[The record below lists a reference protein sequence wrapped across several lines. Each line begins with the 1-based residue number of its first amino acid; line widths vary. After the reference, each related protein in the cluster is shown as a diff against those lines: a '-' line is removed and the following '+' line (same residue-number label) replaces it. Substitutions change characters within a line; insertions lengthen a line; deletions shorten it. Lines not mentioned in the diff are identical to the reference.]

1 MRRVTGKTTLWR
13 DVYDRAWAAGLA
25 LAVGAHVVV
34 FFLLPS
40 AQESFGVWFGEPIQR
55 YHPPHDRRHQAT
67 ALASFE
73 RGPYAFAARWELASG
88 FPFTRPLGFDEWFDF
103 RSSLPNVVGQ
113 YGQTRL
119 YLDRPYNSRLP
130 PTHRL
135 DISAERSLNI
145 EDIEIVHA
153 AEGDRGTVHVTVAE
167 GEIKSRELL
176 AAQAAMAV
184 LLGLGFVY
192 ARRPAA
198 AAA

>member
-1 MRRVTGKTTLWR
+1 MEYR
-13 DVYDRAWAAGLA
+13 
-25 LAVGAHVVV
+25 
-34 FFLLPS
+34 S

-55 YHPPHDRRHQAT
+55 YHPPHDRRHQAN

-119 YLDRPYNSRLP
+119 YLDRPYNGRLP

-145 EDIEIVHA
+145 RSHRLELHAGVINLYDQNNMFYYDIFS
-153 AEGDRGTVHVTVAE
+153 DRRIDQLPFAPYFSVR
-167 GEIKSRELL
+167 IQPLPDP
-176 AAQAAMAV
+176 
-184 LLGLGFVY
+184 
-192 ARRPAA
+192 AR
-198 AAA
+198 